1 MAIPENRKDWNEFE
15 WERELRKD
23 ERRVQYYFSELP
35 HFIDLPEEEE
45 IILKKMKNNP
55 ELVSAGDNFE
65 DIGNAMFFD
74 EPEED
79 LFLSDDWVHK
89 DGAKL
94 YMQLSKLA
102 SQWSIAFASE
112 LPDSLLPDGLRITC
126 LYGRV
131 LAYMAELLDDEQDE
145 MPGFSI
151 CVGKRVHAGINTLI
165 GEFGVMAE
173 RCPGL
178 LDEINSYV
186 NHLQSLREKLLD
198 LVSKSRGKQL

>member
-102 SQWSIAFASE
+102 SQWSIA
-112 LPDSLLPDGLRITC
+112 
-126 LYGRV
+126 
-131 LAYMAELLDDEQDE
+131 LD
-145 MPGFSI
+145 
-151 CVGKRVHAGINTLI
+151 R
-165 GEFGVMAE
+165 
-173 RCPGL
+173 
-178 LDEINSYV
+178 
-186 NHLQSLREKLLD
+186 
-198 LVSKSRGKQL
+198 KSVV